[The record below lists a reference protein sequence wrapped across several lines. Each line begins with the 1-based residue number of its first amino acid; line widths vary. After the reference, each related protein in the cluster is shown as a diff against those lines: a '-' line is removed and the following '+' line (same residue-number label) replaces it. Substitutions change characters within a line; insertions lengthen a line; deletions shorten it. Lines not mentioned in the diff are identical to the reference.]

1 MKRMQ
6 EPPVPLDET
15 VRLLSLHSLRIMDT
29 APEERFDRVTRMAK
43 RIFDVN
49 ICLVSLVDSDRQWFK
64 SRQGLDACETPR
76 AVSFCGHAILEERAF
91 VIEDA
96 HTDPRFADNPL
107 VTGDPNVRFYA
118 GYPVH
123 SREGNRIG
131 TLCLIDDKPRSFSA
145 KDVETLKDFAALVD
159 DELASSAEMNVD
171 ELTKVANRRGFNQ
184 VAQHLLPLCRRNN
197 LEIEVLFFDLDGFKA
212 LNDKFGH
219 EGGDEALQAF
229 AKLLLKSFRNSD
241 VVARL
246 GGDEFAVLMAG
257 QQAFTDR
264 PLKSMRERA
273 RDLKSGFSKNLG
285 WSVGRARF
293 DPDRHHDIDDLLRDA
308 DERMYVDKSRRKK
321 GTA

>member
-1 MKRMQ
+1 MQ

-131 TLCLIDDKPRSFSA
+131 TLCLVDDKPRSFSA
-145 KDVETLKDFAALVD
+145 KDVATLKDFAALVD
-159 DELASSAEMNVD
+159 DELASAAEINVD
-171 ELTKVANRRGFNQ
+171 ELTKVANRRGFQQ
-184 VAQHLLPLCRRNN
+184 VAHHLLPLCKRNN
-197 LEIEVLFFDLDGFKA
+197 LEVEVLFFDLDGFKA

-219 EGGDEALQAF
+219 EAGDEALQAF

-246 GGDEFAVLMAG
+246 GGDEFVVLMAG
-257 QQAFTDR
+257 QQAFSDR
-264 PLKSMRERA
+264 ALKRMQKRA
-273 RDLKSGFSKNLG
+273 KDVASNFSEHLG

-293 DPDRHHDIDDLLRDA
+293 DPDRHDDIDDLLREA
-308 DERMYVDKSRRKK
+308 DERMYADKSRRKK